1 MTVDIV
7 GQVGSPAFTPNPV
20 TAAVGSAVAF
30 KNDDTTIHHIV
41 LDNGT
46 DLGNVSPGQTT
57 RSATVS
63 SSASIGFHC
72 TIHPSMVGT
81 INGAA
86 AASAPAD
93 PGQGY

>member
-1 MTVDIV
+1 V
-7 GQVGSPAFTPNPV
+7 GEVGSQAFTPNPV
-20 TAAVGSAVAF
+20 NAAVGSSVAF
-30 KNDDTTIHHIV
+30 KNDDNTIHHIV

-63 SSASIGFHC
+63 SGAAIAFHC

-81 INGAA
+81 IN
-86 AASAPAD
+86 
-93 PGQGY
+93 